1 MVVACAR
8 KYPIRAAA
16 AAAASWRSLMIRPE
30 PWQSAVR
37 LMSQAGPGPGFG
49 FLNFEYAMLVRA
61 PQLHVQ
67 RLAAL
72 AVPDHHGPSL
82 GAGFPSV
89 PPVHQYDQG
98 REQVMAFFGEQVLM
112 AFTLAGFAIRLAV
125 QHAVL
130 DERGESLTEQG
141 PRTADVGE
149 ELLEAA
155 RAVNA
160 SRSTS
165 SVHFSPTTSRVRLI
179 EQSRTRIS
187 SKLAGPASSRST
199 ELLVM
204 RLW

>member
-8 KYPIRAAA
+8 KYPITCCWCSVAVPND
-16 AAAASWRSLMIRPE
+16 SPE

-37 LMSQAGPGPGFG
+37 LMSHAGPGPGFG
-49 FLNFEYAMLVRA
+49 FLDLEHAMLVRA

-89 PPVHQYDQG
+89 PPLHQYDQD

-141 PRTADVGE
+141 
-149 ELLEAA
+149 
-155 RAVNA
+155 
-160 SRSTS
+160 
-165 SVHFSPTTSRVRLI
+165 
-179 EQSRTRIS
+179 
-187 SKLAGPASSRST
+187 
-199 ELLVM
+199 
-204 RLW
+204 